1 MKDGAAYELDHLL
14 GASPGS
20 VSVLD
25 IMTASGSRPL
35 PMETDLDT
43 VDPILDTYPYLD
55 HILDTYPI
63 ALKATEVR
71 FSLRTCDL
79 LKILTKEIAAT
90 ASHGAEDASEDDLPI
105 GNHLYDLVLDVL
117 AKATEEEDANTNQ
130 M

>member
-1 MKDGAAYELDHLL
+1 MMKDGAAYELDHLL
-14 GASPGS
+14 GASPA
-20 VSVLD
+20 SVLD
-25 IMTASGSRPL
+25 IMAASGSRPL

-55 HILDTYPI
+55 HILDTHPI

-71 FSLRTCDL
+71 FSLQTCDL

-90 ASHGAEDASEDDLPI
+90 NSHGADDDLPI
-105 GNHLYDLVLDVL
+105 DNHLYDLVLDVL
-117 AKATEEEDANTNQ
+117 AKATEGEAANTNQ

>member
-20 VSVLD
+20 SSVLD

-55 HILDTYPI
+55 HILDTHPI

-71 FSLRTCDL
+71 FSLQTCNV
-79 LKILTKEIAAT
+79 LKILSKEIAAT
-90 ASHGAEDASEDDLPI
+90 ASLGAEDATDADLPI
-105 GNHLYDLVLDVL
+105 DDHLYDLVLDVL
-117 AKATEEEDANTNQ
+117 AKAMEEEANTNQ